1 MIIGLHHVAISV
13 PNLERAIAFYEDA
26 LGFER
31 VFLNSWNGDR
41 PQADTVIGVTKSQAK
56 VVMLRAGNAYLE
68 LWEYENPQP
77 KSQDEEYSPADHGFA
92 HIALQVSNIY
102 EEYDRLMEAGMTFHA
117 PPVQLGGSA
126 AIYGRDPFGNI
137 VELYEP
143 SEERSI

>member
-13 PNLERAIAFYEDA
+13 PNLDTAITFYEGA

-31 VFLNSWNGDR
+31 VFLNSWKGDR
-41 PQADTVIGVTKSQAK
+41 PQADSVIGVTESHAK

-77 KSQDEEYSPADHGFA
+77 KSQDEDYSPADHGFA
-92 HIALQVSNIY
+92 HIALQVSNIH
-102 EEYDRLMEAGMTFHA
+102 EEYDRLIEAGMTFHA
-117 PPVQLGGSA
+117 PPVQLGESA

-137 VELYEP
+137 LELYEP

>member
-41 PQADTVIGVTKSQAK
+41 PHADTVIGVTKSQAK

-92 HIALQVSNIY
+92 HIALQVSNIH